1 MAELG
6 TIGQGGVGWPWPE
19 VGPSDDTSL
28 SEHSSRISNTMFRS
42 LHPYFGVLLFPVY
55 PAACAAGCSLLTTT
69 AQNARLM
76 MWWLLAFAQA
86 HPSPHGILSKK
97 YVSTHALGGGSACV
111 RLAGALRA

>member
-1 MAELG
+1 MFKL
-6 TIGQGGVGWPWPE
+6 VL
-19 VGPSDDTSL
+19 VVLLLSDDTSL
-28 SEHSSRISNTMFRS
+28 SEHSSRISYTVFRI